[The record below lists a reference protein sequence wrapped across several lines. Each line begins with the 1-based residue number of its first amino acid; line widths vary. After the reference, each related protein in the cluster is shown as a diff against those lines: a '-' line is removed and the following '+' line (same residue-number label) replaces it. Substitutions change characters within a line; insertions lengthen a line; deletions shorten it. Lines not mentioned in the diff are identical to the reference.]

1 MYNSICYTMYML
13 LYIIA
18 KSPDDS
24 FLSDTLYTGA
34 KLGVTTGAMAP
45 VVFLVWESRILVLKS
60 RSMWTIC
67 PNTHFFNV
75 LQVIFKISN
84 KLKS

>member
-1 MYNSICYTMYML
+1 MTLDRLMYNSICYTMYML

-45 VVFLVWESRILVLKS
+45 VVFLVSKSQNLKVSKSLKS
-60 RSMWTIC
+60 R
-67 PNTHFFNV
+67 NLVF
-75 LQVIFKISN
+75 SN
-84 KLKS
+84 FLSQCL